1 MKIGILTL
9 PLHTNYGGVLQAFA
23 LQMVLRNMGY
33 QSEVIN
39 FVYPF
44 WPTLKQKIFKVI
56 SFLLG
61 RKVIWGYAK
70 KYPLKMAPAEINI
83 KLFIN
88 KYMSLS
94 EGVRSYAKMKKI
106 AKKYD
111 AFIVGSDQVWRPKY
125 AQYLDLFFVTFLN
138 KADSRKRIA
147 YAASLGTEQKEYS
160 AKQRAK
166 CGKLIECF
174 QGVSV
179 REKDAVEILT
189 KDYQWNVSPSVV
201 LDPTLLLDSS
211 VYKKIIDC
219 DELKESKKGGVF
231 YYFLDNNDEKKEL
244 LKFVCSL
251 KNGTPYTV
259 YQKEPNFFDD
269 VVNPL
274 PAVESWLR
282 GFFSSDFIVTDSF
295 HGCVFSIIFNKPFI
309 VLGNKNRCISRFKTL
324 LENFGLEN
332 RMLFSF
338 DKTVAQSICAD
349 PINWNFVNQQRILL
363 SKKSIDFLRKNLE

>member
-23 LQMVLRNMGY
+23 LQTVLCNMGY
-33 QSEVIN
+33 QSEIIN
-39 FVYPF
+39 LVYPF
-44 WPTLKQKIFKVI
+44 WPSLKQKIMKVFF
-56 SFLLG
+56 FLLG
-61 RKVIWGYAK
+61 RNVIWGYAK
-70 KYPLKMAPAEINI
+70 KYPLKMAPAEKNI

-94 EGVRSYAKMKKI
+94 EEVRSYAKMKKI

-125 AQYLDLFFVTFLN
+125 AQYLDLFFLSFLN
-138 KADSRKRIA
+138 KDDSRKRIA

-160 AKQRAK
+160 IKQRAE
-166 CGKLIECF
+166 CGRLIEYF

-189 KDYQWNVSPSVV
+189 KDYQWNVSPSVA
-201 LDPTLLLDSS
+201 LDPTLLLDTS
-211 VYKKIIDC
+211 VYERIIDRY
-219 DELKESKKGGVF
+219 EFKESKKGGIF
-231 YYFLDNNDEKKEL
+231 YYFLDNNEEKKNL
-244 LKFVCSL
+244 LKFVCDL
-251 KNGTPYTV
+251 KNRTPYTV
-259 YQKEPNFFDD
+259 YQKEPNFFDA
-269 VVNPL
+269 VINPL
-274 PAVESWLR
+274 PAVESWLQ
-282 GFFSSDFIVTDSF
+282 GFYYSDFIVTDSF

-309 VLGNKNRCISRFKTL
+309 VLGNKNRGISRFKTL

-338 DKTVAQSICAD
+338 DKTVAQSICD
-349 PINWNFVNQQRILL
+349 DEINWNHVNQQRILL
-363 SKKSIDFLRKNLE
+363 SKKSIDFLHKNLE